1 MNITKISRAERLNQ
15 KAAVIW
21 FTGLSGAG
29 KSTSASALESQLFA
43 MGYKTYLLDGD
54 LVRHGLCSDL
64 GFDERGR
71 AENVRRIG
79 EVAKLMADA
88 GLIVLVSLISPFLR
102 ERQMVRQM
110 LKPGEFLEV
119 YVNTPIDVCESRD
132 PKGLYKKARGGEI
145 RNFTG
150 IDSPYEAPKNPEI
163 ELNTAKIS
171 EEEVVMTLLAGL
183 QQFGILPRK

>member
-1 MNITKISRAERLNQ
+1 MNITNITRAERLNQ
-15 KAAVIW
+15 KLAVIW

-29 KSTSASALESQLFA
+29 KSTSANALECQLFA

-54 LVRHGLCSDL
+54 LVRHGLCADL
-64 GFDERGR
+64 GFDERDR
-71 AENVRRIG
+71 IENVRRVG

-88 GLIVLVSLISPFLR
+88 GLIVLVSLISPFRR

-110 LKPGEFLEV
+110 LRPGEFLEV
-119 YVNTPIDVCESRD
+119 YVNTPIGVCESRD
-132 PKGLYKKARGGEI
+132 PKGLYEKARRGEI

-163 ELNTAKIS
+163 ELNTTNIS
-171 EEEVVMTLLAGL
+171 RDEVVRILLAGL
-183 QQFGILPRK
+183 QQFGILPGK